1 MLVEGVSIRSISR
14 ITGVWKKTILRLLIL
29 AGEKCEQLMEK
40 KFRSVKVNDLQL
52 DEIWA
57 YVGMKEKTKNRKG
70 KGEDD
75 H

>member
-1 MLVEGVSIRSISR
+1 MD
-14 ITGVWKKTILRLLIL
+14 
-29 AGEKCEQLMEK
+29 K